1 MDRRKFI
8 GSVFATVAGSAIV
21 GAIADVTRAPLAKAR
36 MKVASFG
43 AKDIREV
50 PIELTDN
57 PELVPVGGTYHLEYD
72 DLQRDILV
80 AHVTPGQFVGVDLKC
95 THRGCDVSYQADG
108 KKFYCPCHG
117 SEFDLYGRVTKGP
130 AGKPLNYYHAELKGN
145 EVMVTVYGA
154 DDQAPANSIPPPV
167 DTTKIAVPDSG
178 AASKVP
184 RDSAGMRRDSN

>member
-36 MKVASFG
+36 AVAASFG
-43 AKDIREV
+43 AKDVREV
-50 PIELTDN
+50 PIELTDT
-57 PELVPVGGTYHLEYD
+57 PELAAVGGTYHLEYE

-80 AHVTPGQFVGVDLKC
+80 VHVSPNKFIGVDIKC
-95 THRGCDVSYQADG
+95 THRACDISYQSDE

-117 SEFDLYGRVTKGP
+117 AEFDLYGRVTKGP
-130 AGKPLNYYHAELKGN
+130 GEKPLNYYHAELKGS

-154 DDQAPANSIPPPV
+154 DDATPANSIVPPSNPPLG
-167 DTTKIAVPDSG
+167 DTTKIV
-178 AASKVP
+178 
-184 RDSAGMRRDSN
+184 RDSTLMKRDSN